1 MLVEGTTI
9 FQTHLTKHDEYQGQ
23 STGKFSIQV
32 KLDSKVASKLAKD
45 GIVIKDYDGEPIRRF
60 TSRYDVPVY
69 VGNEN
74 EVWDK
79 ELPSG
84 SKVRLEYI
92 TKKHPTAGEVPYVKR
107 VLVLEMGEG
116 MEGTGDKAFFSDEP
130 QF

>member
-23 STGKFSIQV
+23 STGKYSIQI
-32 KLDSKVASKLAKD
+32 KLDGKVAAKLSKD
-45 GIVIKDYDGEPIRRF
+45 GVIIKDYEGEPIRKF
-60 TSRYDVPVY
+60 TSRYDIPVHIS
-69 VGNEN
+69 NDEM
-74 EVWDK
+74 WDK

-84 SKVRLEYI
+84 TKVRLEYI
-92 TKKHPTAGEVPYVKR
+92 TKKHPTAGQVPYVKR

>member
-23 STGKFSIQV
+23 STGKYSLQI
-32 KLDSKVASKLAKD
+32 KLDGKVASKLTKD
-45 GIVIKDYDGEPIRRF
+45 GVIIKEYEGEPIRKF

-69 VGNEN
+69 VNGKEL
-74 EVWDK
+74 WDK

-84 SKVRLEYI
+84 TAVRLEYI
-92 TKKHPTAGEVPYVKR
+92 TKKHPTAGQVPYVKR

-116 MEGTGDKAFFSDEP
+116 DGSGDDKSFFSDEP
-130 QF
+130 PF

>member
-9 FQTHLTKHDEYQGQ
+9 FQTYLTQHDVYQGQ
-23 STGKFSIQV
+23 STGKYSIQV
-32 KLDSKVASKLAKD
+32 QLDGDTASKLTKA
-45 GIVIKDYDGEPIRRF
+45 GVVIKEYDGEPIRKF
-60 TSRYDVPVY
+60 TSRYDVPVHIY
-69 VGNEN
+69 DK

-84 SKVRLEYI
+84 TKVRIEYI

-116 MEGTGDKAFFSDEP
+116 DGGGDAGFFSDEP
-130 QF
+130 Q